1 MTLISDAVA
10 RGPGLKFLLVCLIT
24 LVMSVPLYF
33 IFLVLSER
41 QNYAQTAGIEVARGW
56 GGAQTIAGP
65 LLAVP
70 YFMSESERAN
80 MMRSSWRYAVFL
92 PRSLNANAITKTE
105 SRARGIF
112 EVKLYNAQI
121 ELSGSFARP
130 DFNEIGITPA
140 IVAWD
145 QALVLLPISDLQGL
159 SENVSLAWGATK
171 TAVPFRPRLVLK
183 VDGFSGI
190 HAPVVLSPDDADVPF
205 SVAVKLRG
213 SRELNFAAVGGSSSV
228 TVTGDWPHPS
238 FSGSFLP
245 TSREVAGG
253 GFSAA
258 WKVPHLARNVTQSL
272 LAQDGLG
279 THLREAS
286 LGVSFFQPVNFYVLV
301 QRALKYALLSIGFAF
316 LSFFLIETIS
326 GARIHGVQY
335 VLIGGAQVVF
345 YMLLLSF
352 AEQIGFEA
360 AYFMASCA
368 TVALISVYSA
378 SILRSRIRGL
388 VVFAVLSA
396 LYALLFIL
404 LKQEDYA
411 LVTGAL
417 AAFAGIAVTMY
428 VTRNVDWYQTMPKL
442 TPSPVF
448 ARE

>member
-1 MTLISDAVA
+1 
-10 RGPGLKFLLVCLIT
+10 
-24 LVMSVPLYF
+24 
-33 IFLVLSER
+33 
-41 QNYAQTAGIEVARGW
+41 
-56 GGAQTIAGP
+56 
-65 LLAVP
+65 
-70 YFMSESERAN
+70 
-80 MMRSSWRYAVFL
+80 
-92 PRSLNANAITKTE
+92 
-105 SRARGIF
+105 
-112 EVKLYNAQI
+112 
-121 ELSGSFARP
+121 
-130 DFNEIGITPA
+130 
-140 IVAWD
+140 
-145 QALVLLPISDLQGL
+145 LVLLPISDLQGL
-159 SENVSLAWGATK
+159 SENVSLVWGTAK
-171 TAVPFRPRLVLK
+171 TVVPFRPRLVLK

-190 HAPVVLSPDDADVPF
+190 HAPVALSPDDADVPF
-205 SVAVKLRG
+205 SLAIKLRG
-213 SRELNFAAVGGSSSV
+213 SRELNFAAVGDSSSIA
-228 TVTGDWPHPS
+228 VTGDWPHPS

-258 WKVPHLARNVTQSL
+258 WRVPHLARNMTQSL

-279 THLREAS
+279 TRLREAS
-286 LGVSFFQPVNFYVLV
+286 LGVSFFQPVSFYVLV

-368 TVALISVYSA
+368 TVALISVYSV
-378 SILRSRIRGL
+378 SILRSWALGL
-388 VVFAVLSA
+388 VVFAELSA
-396 LYALLFIL
+396 LYALLFVL

-428 VTRNVDWYQTMPKL
+428 VTRNVDWYQSLPKF
-442 TPSPVF
+442 TPAPAVVQ
-448 ARE
+448 E